1 VVGRILRVPDVGGA
15 ARADEPDMT
24 TRARAWRVL
33 FAAAG
38 IGLAGPGTAAQQAVF
53 RATTNVVP
61 VYATVTGPDGQF
73 VDDLSREDFT
83 VLDNG
88 APQEITTFADE
99 AQAISASVIL
109 DTSSRM
115 AGAEPRLFAAASAF
129 LDELLPGDRAT
140 IGSLLY
146 LGPPLTSDRDRLR
159 SSLDLLP
166 RDEGSP
172 LWMALDRAVT
182 VLQPESNRRVIVV
195 YTDGRNE
202 QPRYLRR
209 VNVSEASVR
218 ARVEAAGVMVYAIG
232 IEGTKLTGAVKTLA
246 RRSGGRATEL
256 APGADLAAALAA
268 VAGELHQQY
277 LLGFTPAAF
286 DGRTHRLEV
295 RVRRPGVTVRARE
308 VYVAVN

>member
-1 VVGRILRVPDVGGA
+1 VVVLLGILIAVSSGQ
-15 ARADEPDMT
+15 
-24 TRARAWRVL
+24 
-33 FAAAG
+33 
-38 IGLAGPGTAAQQAVF
+38 AAQQTVF
-53 RATTNVVP
+53 RAAAEIVP
-61 VYATVTGPDGQF
+61 VFATVTGADGAF
-73 VDDLSREDFT
+73 VEDLTREDFT

-88 APQEITTFADE
+88 KPQEIVTFADE

-115 AGAEPRLFAAASAF
+115 ANARPRLFAAASAF

-146 LGPPLTSDRDRLR
+146 LGPPLTSDQNRLR
-159 SSLDLLP
+159 SSLELLP

-172 LWMALDRAVT
+172 LWMAIDRAVT
-182 VLQPESNRRVIVV
+182 VLHPETNRRVIVV

-209 VNVSEASVR
+209 LNVSESAVR

-232 IEGTKLTGAVKTLA
+232 IEGASLTGAIRTIA

-256 APGADLAAALAA
+256 GPTDDLAAALAA
-268 VAGELHQQY
+268 VADELHQQY
-277 LLGFTPAAF
+277 LLGFTPAVQ
-286 DGRTHRLEV
+286 DGKTHRIEV
-295 RVRRPGVTVRARE
+295 QVGKPGLAVRARE
-308 VYVAVN
+308 VYLATQASTF